1 MTTLDTLDTFDNDS
15 LRVIFDLPP
24 ELCNHILKLA
34 IFPTPGVMSMS
45 KALHEHQT
53 SWKTLASLR
62 LIRKRSGRPDDGL
75 NALFYEATLRLWMQ
89 VNRVAHADSCCT
101 KGELRRMQV
110 RDRDAFCTIKM
121 ACGRDNAAWK
131 RALTAYKGCNF
142 LTVDQDLA
150 NYPGL

>member
-34 IFPTPGVMSMS
+34 ILPTPGVMSMS
-45 KALHEHQT
+45 EALHEYQT

-75 NALFYEATLRLWMQ
+75 NALFYEATLGLWMH
-89 VNRVAHADSCCT
+89 VNRVAHKDACCT
-101 KGELRRMQV
+101 KGELRRMRK
-110 RDRDAFCTIKM
+110 RDRDVFYAITM

-131 RALTAYKGCNF
+131 RALTAYKGCR
-142 LTVDQDLA
+142 DLFDD
-150 NYPGL
+150 